1 MARSNWSAED
11 AVKNAQRT
19 ADAKARQAKGKQLD
33 RAEAGAAAGR
43 RRRSV

>member
-11 AVKNAQRT
+11 AVKNAERT
-19 ADAKARQAKGKQLD
+19 ADVKAQRAKGKQLD

-43 RRRSV
+43 NRRSI